1 VHTIEIDDD
10 VMDILRG
17 KAEPFADTPNSVLR
31 RLFGIERE
39 VARSTATSVTQHPSG
54 GARRRAR
61 KSTRKREKSQRA
73 PTGSILPEQ
82 EYVRPLLEVLDEKGG
97 RAPAREIIDEVGRRL
112 KDRLT
117 PLDREPVASGGLR
130 WQNRVQ
136 FARLRLIDRGLLKKA
151 SPRGLWEIT
160 EKGSEYVRSQHGAA
174 KRG

>member
-1 VHTIEIDDD
+1 MHTIEIDDD
-10 VMDILRG
+10 VLDALKR
-17 KAEPFADTPNSVLR
+17 KAEPFIDTPNTVLR
-31 RLFGIERE
+31 RLLGVDGMLSR
-39 VARSTATSVTQHPSG
+39 P
-54 GARRRAR
+54 AR
-61 KSTRKREKSQRA
+61 KSGTATGGGSVKRSKSARKREKSQRA

-160 EKGSEYVRSQHGAA
+160 EKGTEYVRAQHGAA